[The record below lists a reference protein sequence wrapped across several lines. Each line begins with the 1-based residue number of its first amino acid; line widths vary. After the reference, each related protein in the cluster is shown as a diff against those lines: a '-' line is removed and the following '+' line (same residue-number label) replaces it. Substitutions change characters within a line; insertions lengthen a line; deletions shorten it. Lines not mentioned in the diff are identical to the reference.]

1 MDKGG
6 EMESIRGLK
15 RSHKAGTLREEHIG
29 QTVTVM
35 GWAAKVRDLGAL
47 CFIDL
52 RDRSGICQLA
62 FRREEDVALYEKAAS
77 VRQEFVLAAVGEVVA
92 RESANPELP
101 TGMVEVK
108 VRELRVLDRAK
119 TPPIYIKDDD
129 AVSEELRLK
138 YRYLDLRK
146 PRMQEMLEKRAEIT
160 RAFREFL
167 HGEGF
172 IEVETPYL
180 GKPTP
185 EGARDYLVPS
195 RVSPGKFY
203 ALPQSPQLYKQLLM
217 IGGTDRY
224 YQVARCFRDED
235 LRANRQPDFTQVDI
249 EMSFV
254 TMEDVMDMNERL
266 MASIFEQIKGIQIP
280 RPFPRLSYADAMARF
295 GTDKPDLRYGFEIQ
309 DLSGVAATTDFPLFT
324 DAVEKGEW
332 IGGINFNGLAAAYS
346 RKKLDALLTLV
357 KGIGASGLLWVKAEE
372 DGLKTSF
379 QKFLTEQAAS
389 YLTEVLALQTGD
401 LGLILVGPRNKTL
414 EQLGSLRV
422 HIAQEHLTLDPDA
435 FALCWIV
442 DFPLFEWNEEEGRY
456 NATHHPFT
464 KPVDEDIPLL
474 DTDPGKVRAEAYDI
488 VINGDERGGGSI
500 RIHQSELQRKIFD
513 ILQLSDQDIEERFG
527 FFIEAL
533 QYGTPPHGGI
543 AYGLDRFVMML
554 IDRSNIRDV
563 IAFPKTQTAQDLM
576 SDAPTP
582 IAQVQYDELHL
593 TARRTEGDSIAE
605 GRE

>member
-1 MDKGG
+1 
-6 EMESIRGLK
+6 MESIQGLK
-15 RSHKAGTLREEHIG
+15 RTHKAGTLREEHIG
-29 QTVTVM
+29 EQVTVM

-62 FRREEDVALYEKAAS
+62 FRRDDATLYEKAAS
-77 VRQEFVLAAVGEVVA
+77 VRQEYVIAAVGTVVA
-92 RESANPELP
+92 RESENPDLP
-101 TGMVEVK
+101 TGKVEVQ
-108 VRELRVLDRAK
+108 VSELRILDTAK

-129 AVSEELRLK
+129 TVNEELRLK

-167 HGEGF
+167 HDEGF

-224 YQVARCFRDED
+224 YQIARCFRDED

-254 TMEDVMDMNERL
+254 TMEDVMEINERL
-266 MASIFEQIKGIQIP
+266 MASVFEQVKGITIE
-280 RPFPRLSYADAMARF
+280 RPFPRLSYAEAMARF
-295 GTDKPDLRYGFEIQ
+295 GSDKPDLRYGFEIH
-309 DLSGVAATTDFPLFT
+309 DLTGLAETTDFPLFH
-324 DAVEKGEW
+324 DAEAQGHF
-332 IGGINFNGLAAAYS
+332 IGGINFNGLATAYS
-346 RKKLDALLTLV
+346 RKKLDALTTFA
-357 KGIGASGLLWVKAEE
+357 KGIGASGLLWVKREA
-372 DGLKTSF
+372 DGLKSSF
-379 QKFLTEQAAS
+379 QKFMTEDAAALLTE
-389 YLTEVLALQTGD
+389 TLALDEGD
-401 LGLILVGPRNKTL
+401 LAVLLVGSRQKTL
-414 EQLGSLRV
+414 EHLGSLRV
-422 HIAQEHLTLDPDA
+422 HVAQEHVTLDPNA

-442 DFPLFEWNEEEGRY
+442 DFPLFEWDEEEGRY
-456 NATHHPFT
+456 TATHHPFT

-500 RIHQSELQRKIFD
+500 RIHQSSLQKKIFD
-513 ILQLSDQDIEERFG
+513 ILQLSEDDIKERFG
-527 FFIEAL
+527 FFIDAL

-554 IDRSNIRDV
+554 IDRTNIRDV

-582 IAQVQYDELHL
+582 ISEAQYEELHIQ
-593 TARRTEGDSIAE
+593 TVTKSGVPAEEGKE
-605 GRE
+605 